1 VVVTPPTSCLPPST
15 KPQPVS
21 SVEFGI
27 TNETGILLSSF
38 SRNVTANKSE
48 LRDAEG
54 EVVAV
59 AITGKQAEITLEG
72 TLNGTATMQVGNLLT
87 LANDIDKY
95 GLADGT
101 VVVNSVQEKSSAGEF
116 KTISV
121 SATQYANTMTA
132 AS

>member
-1 VVVTPPTSCLPPST
+1 MPATIYKNSSAN
-15 KPQPVS
+15 

-72 TLNGTATMQVGNLLT
+72 TLNGSATMQVGNLLT
-87 LANDIDKY
+87 LSNDIDKY

-132 AS
+132 PV

>member
-1 VVVTPPTSCLPPST
+1 MPATIYKASS
-15 KPQPVS
+15 VS

-59 AITGKQAEITLEG
+59 AITGKQAQITLEG
-72 TLNGTATMQVGNLLT
+72 TLNGSATMQVGNLLT
-87 LANDIDKY
+87 LTNDIDLY
-95 GLADGT
+95 GLEGGT
-101 VVVNSVQEKSSAGEF
+101 VIVDSVQEKSASGEF

-121 SATQYANTMTA
+121 SATQYASPMTL
-132 AS
+132 S

>member
-1 VVVTPPTSCLPPST
+1 MPAQIYKASS
-15 KPQPVS
+15 VS
-21 SVEFGI
+21 DVEFGI

-72 TLNGTATMQVGNLLT
+72 TLNGSATMQVGNLLT
-87 LANDIDKY
+87 LSNDIDKY
-95 GLADGT
+95 GLAEGT
-101 VVVNSVQEKSSAGEF
+101 VIVNSVQEKSTAGEF

-121 SATQYANTMTA
+121 SATQYSATMED
-132 AS
+132 

>member
-1 VVVTPPTSCLPPST
+1 MPATIYKASS
-15 KPQPVS
+15 VS

-72 TLNGTATMQVGNLLT
+72 TLNGSATMQVGNLLT
-87 LANDIDKY
+87 LSNDIDKY

-101 VVVNSVQEKSSAGEF
+101 VIVNSVQEKSAAGEF

-121 SATQYANTMTA
+121 SATQYASSMTA
-132 AS
+132 PV

>member
-1 VVVTPPTSCLPPST
+1 MPATIYKASS
-15 KPQPVS
+15 VS

-27 TNETGILLSSF
+27 TNETGIMLSSF

-72 TLNGTATMQVGNLLT
+72 TLNGSATMQVGNLLT
-87 LANDIDKY
+87 LSNDIDKY

-101 VVVNSVQEKSSAGEF
+101 VIVNSVQEKSAAGEF

-121 SATQYANTMTA
+121 SATQYG
-132 AS
+132 ASMDD

>member
-1 VVVTPPTSCLPPST
+1 MPATIYKASA
-15 KPQPVS
+15 VS

-72 TLNGTATMQVGNLLT
+72 TLNGSATMQVGNLLT

-101 VVVNSVQEKSSAGEF
+101 VIVNSVQEKSSSGEF

-121 SATQYANTMTA
+121 SATQYKNSMSAPV
-132 AS
+132 

>member
-1 VVVTPPTSCLPPST
+1 MPATIYKATSA
-15 KPQPVS
+15 S

-72 TLNGTATMQVGNLLT
+72 TLNGSATMQVGNLLT
-87 LANDIDKY
+87 LTNDIDLY
-95 GLADGT
+95 GLDGGT
-101 VVVNSVQEKSSAGEF
+101 VIVNSVQEKSAAGEF
-116 KTISV
+116 RTISV
-121 SATQYANTMTA
+121 SATQYANTLND
-132 AS
+132 

>member
-1 VVVTPPTSCLPPST
+1 MPATIYKATSA
-15 KPQPVS
+15 S

-72 TLNGTATMQVGNLLT
+72 TLNGSATMQVGNLLT
-87 LANDIDKY
+87 LTNDIDLY
-95 GLADGT
+95 GLDGGT
-101 VVVNSVQEKSSAGEF
+101 VIVNSVQEKASAGEF

-121 SATQYANTMTA
+121 SATQYANTLND
-132 AS
+132 

>member
-1 VVVTPPTSCLPPST
+1 MPATIYKASS
-15 KPQPVS
+15 VS

-72 TLNGTATMQVGNLLT
+72 TLNGSATMQVGNLLT
-87 LANDIDKY
+87 LSNDIDKY
-95 GLADGT
+95 GLEDGT
-101 VVVNSVQEKSSAGEF
+101 VIVNSVQEKSSAGEF

-132 AS
+132 PV

>member
-1 VVVTPPTSCLPPST
+1 MPATIYKNSS
-15 KPQPVS
+15 VS

-72 TLNGTATMQVGNLLT
+72 TLNGSATMEVGNLLT
-87 LANDIDKY
+87 LTNDIDLY
-95 GLADGT
+95 GLSGGT
-101 VVVNSVQEKSSAGEF
+101 VVVNSVQEKASAGEF

-121 SATQYANTMTA
+121 SATQYANSMSA
-132 AS
+132 GA

>member
-1 VVVTPPTSCLPPST
+1 MPATIYKASS
-15 KPQPVS
+15 VS

-132 AS
+132 PV

>member
-1 VVVTPPTSCLPPST
+1 MPATIYKASS
-15 KPQPVS
+15 VS

-54 EVVAV
+54 EVVAI

-72 TLNGTATMQVGNLLT
+72 TLNGSATMQVGNLLT
-87 LANDIDKY
+87 LSNDIDKY

-101 VVVNSVQEKSSAGEF
+101 VIVNSVQEKSAAGEF

-121 SATQYANTMTA
+121 SATQYS
-132 AS
+132 ASMDD

>member
-1 VVVTPPTSCLPPST
+1 MSATIYKASS
-15 KPQPVS
+15 VS

-72 TLNGTATMQVGNLLT
+72 TLNGSATMQVGNLLT
-87 LANDIDKY
+87 LSNDIDKY
-95 GLADGT
+95 GLAEGT
-101 VVVNSVQEKSSAGEF
+101 VIVNSVQEKSAAGEF
-116 KTISV
+116 RTISV
-121 SATQYANTMTA
+121 SATQYANTMDD
-132 AS
+132 

>member
-1 VVVTPPTSCLPPST
+1 MPATIYNASS
-15 KPQPVS
+15 VS

-72 TLNGTATMQVGNLLT
+72 TLNGSATMQVGNLLT
-87 LANDIDKY
+87 LSNDIDKY

-101 VVVNSVQEKSSAGEF
+101 VIVNSVQEKSAAGEF

-121 SATQYANTMTA
+121 SATQYG
-132 AS
+132 ASMDD

>member
-1 VVVTPPTSCLPPST
+1 MPATIYKASS
-15 KPQPVS
+15 VS

-59 AITGKQAEITLEG
+59 AITGKQAEVTLEG
-72 TLNGTATMQVGNLLT
+72 TLNGSATMQVGNLLT

-101 VVVNSVQEKSSAGEF
+101 VIVNSVQEKSSAGEF

>member
-1 VVVTPPTSCLPPST
+1 MPATIYKNSSAN
-15 KPQPVS
+15 

-59 AITGKQAEITLEG
+59 AITGKQAEVTLEG
-72 TLNGTATMQVGNLLT
+72 TLNGSPAYNVGALLT
-87 LANDIDKY
+87 LANDIDGY
-95 GLADGT
+95 GLSGGT
-101 VVVNSVQEKSSAGEF
+101 VIVNSVQEKASSGEF
-116 KTISV
+116 RTVSV
-121 SATQYANTMTA
+121 SATQYANSMSA
-132 AS
+132 GA

>member
-1 VVVTPPTSCLPPST
+1 MPATIYKASS
-15 KPQPVS
+15 VS

-72 TLNGTATMQVGNLLT
+72 TLNGSATMQVGNLLS

-95 GLADGT
+95 GLDDGT

-121 SATQYANTMTA
+121 SATQYSNTMSA
-132 AS
+132 GA

>member
-1 VVVTPPTSCLPPST
+1 MPATIYKASA
-15 KPQPVS
+15 VS

-72 TLNGTATMQVGNLLT
+72 TLNGSASMQVGALLT

-95 GLADGT
+95 GLQDGT
-101 VVVNSVQEKSSAGEF
+101 VIVNSVQEKSSSGEF

-121 SATQYANTMTA
+121 SATQYKNSMSAPV
-132 AS
+132 

>member
-1 VVVTPPTSCLPPST
+1 MSATIYKNTAAAGD
-15 KPQPVS
+15 
-21 SVEFGI
+21 VEFGI

-72 TLNGTATMQVGNLLT
+72 TLNGSATMQVGNLLT
-87 LANDIDKY
+87 LANEIDLY
-95 GLADGT
+95 GLEGGT
-101 VVVNSVQEKSSAGEF
+101 VIVNSVQEKSAAGEF

-121 SATQYANTMTA
+121 SATQYASSMTA
-132 AS
+132 PTAPV

>member
-1 VVVTPPTSCLPPST
+1 MPATIYKASS
-15 KPQPVS
+15 VS

-72 TLNGTATMQVGNLLT
+72 TLNGSATMQVGNLLT
-87 LANDIDKY
+87 LSNDIDKY

-101 VVVNSVQEKSSAGEF
+101 VIVNSVQEKSAAGEF

-121 SATQYANTMTA
+121 SATQYSATMA
-132 AS
+132 D

>member
-1 VVVTPPTSCLPPST
+1 MSATIYKASS
-15 KPQPVS
+15 VS

-72 TLNGTATMQVGNLLT
+72 TLNGSATMQVGNLLT

-95 GLADGT
+95 GLEDGT
-101 VVVNSVQEKSSAGEF
+101 VIVNSVQEKSAAGEF

-121 SATQYANTMTA
+121 SATQYASSMTA
-132 AS
+132 PV

>member
-1 VVVTPPTSCLPPST
+1 MPATIYKASS
-15 KPQPVS
+15 VS

-72 TLNGTATMQVGNLLT
+72 TLNGSATMQVGSLLT
-87 LANDIDKY
+87 LSNDIDKY

-101 VVVNSVQEKSSAGEF
+101 VIVNSVQEKSAAGEF

-121 SATQYANTMTA
+121 SATQYSATMDD
-132 AS
+132 

>member
-1 VVVTPPTSCLPPST
+1 MPATIYKATA
-15 KPQPVS
+15 VS

-72 TLNGTATMQVGNLLT
+72 TLNGSATMQVGNLLT

-101 VVVNSVQEKSSAGEF
+101 VIVNSVQEKSSAGEF

-121 SATQYANTMTA
+121 SATQYSNTMTA
-132 AS
+132 PV

>member
-1 VVVTPPTSCLPPST
+1 MPATIYKASS
-15 KPQPVS
+15 VS

-59 AITGKQAEITLEG
+59 AITGKQAEVTLEG
-72 TLNGTATMQVGNLLT
+72 TLNGSATMQVGNLLT

-101 VVVNSVQEKSSAGEF
+101 VIVNSVQEKSSAGEF

-132 AS
+132 PV

>member
-1 VVVTPPTSCLPPST
+1 MPATIYKASS
-15 KPQPVS
+15 VS

-72 TLNGTATMQVGNLLT
+72 TLNGSATMQVGNLLT
-87 LANDIDKY
+87 LSNDIDKY

-101 VVVNSVQEKSSAGEF
+101 VIVNSVQEKSTAGEF

-121 SATQYANTMTA
+121 SATQYSATMED
-132 AS
+132 

>member
-1 VVVTPPTSCLPPST
+1 MPATIYKASS
-15 KPQPVS
+15 VS

-27 TNETGILLSSF
+27 TNETGIMLSSF

-72 TLNGTATMQVGNLLT
+72 TLNGSATMQVGNLLT
-87 LANDIDKY
+87 LTNDIDKY

-101 VVVNSVQEKSSAGEF
+101 VIVNSVQEKSAAGEF

-121 SATQYANTMTA
+121 SATQYGATMDD
-132 AS
+132 

>member
-1 VVVTPPTSCLPPST
+1 MSATIYKANS
-15 KPQPVS
+15 VS

-27 TNETGILLSSF
+27 TNENGILLSSF

-72 TLNGTATMQVGNLLT
+72 TLNGSATMQVGNLLT

-95 GLADGT
+95 GLEDGT
-101 VVVNSVQEKSSAGEF
+101 VIVNSVQEKSAAGEF

-121 SATQYANTMTA
+121 SATQYASSMTA
-132 AS
+132 PV

>member
-1 VVVTPPTSCLPPST
+1 MPATIYKASS
-15 KPQPVS
+15 VS

-72 TLNGTATMQVGNLLT
+72 TLNGSASMQVGALLT

-101 VVVNSVQEKSSAGEF
+101 VIVNSVQEKSSSGEF

-121 SATQYANTMTA
+121 SATQYKNSMSAPV
-132 AS
+132 

>member
-1 VVVTPPTSCLPPST
+1 MPATIYKASS
-15 KPQPVS
+15 VS

-59 AITGKQAEITLEG
+59 AITGKQAEATLEG
-72 TLNGTATMQVGNLLT
+72 TLNGSPAYDVGALLT
-87 LANDIDKY
+87 LANDIDGY
-95 GLADGT
+95 GLSGGT
-101 VVVNSVQEKSSAGEF
+101 VIVNSVQEKASSGEF
-116 KTISV
+116 RTVSV
-121 SATQYANTMTA
+121 SATQYANSMSA
-132 AS
+132 GA

>member
-1 VVVTPPTSCLPPST
+1 MSATIYKANS
-15 KPQPVS
+15 VS

-72 TLNGTATMQVGNLLT
+72 TLNGSATMQVGNLLT
-87 LANDIDKY
+87 LANEIDLY
-95 GLADGT
+95 GLEGGT
-101 VVVNSVQEKSSAGEF
+101 VIVNSVQEKSAAGEF

-121 SATQYANTMTA
+121 SATQYASSMTLEED
-132 AS
+132 

>member
-1 VVVTPPTSCLPPST
+1 MPATIYKASS
-15 KPQPVS
+15 VS

-72 TLNGTATMQVGNLLT
+72 TLNGSATMQVGNLLT

-121 SATQYANTMTA
+121 SATQYANTMSA
-132 AS
+132 EA

>member
-1 VVVTPPTSCLPPST
+1 MPATVYKATTA
-15 KPQPVS
+15 S

-48 LRDAEG
+48 LRDAGG

-72 TLNGTATMQVGNLLT
+72 TLNGSATMQVGNLLT
-87 LANDIDKY
+87 LTNEIDLY
-95 GLADGT
+95 GLAGGT
-101 VVVNSVQEKSSAGEF
+101 VIVNSVQEKSASGEF

-121 SATQYANTMTA
+121 SATQYSATMA
-132 AS
+132 G

>member
-1 VVVTPPTSCLPPST
+1 MPATIYKAST
-15 KPQPVS
+15 VS

-27 TNETGILLSSF
+27 TNESGILLSSF

-72 TLNGTATMQVGNLLT
+72 TLNGSATMQVGNLLT
-87 LANDIDKY
+87 LSNDIDKY

-121 SATQYANTMTA
+121 SATQYANTMVD
-132 AS
+132 